1 MMRFDE
7 NYKYLYKIYE
17 EPCRSVEI
25 INSDS
30 NLNLSTSKFIFVYV
44 GNMLWFP
51 QHAFSFP
58 ILLRLALLVKIF
70 RISNYFGISANNK
83 RELYKHCLW
92 WPARKNFRKLKEKQQ
107 QQQQQQQ

>member
-1 MMRFDE
+1 
-7 NYKYLYKIYE
+7 
-17 EPCRSVEI
+17 
-25 INSDS
+25 
-30 NLNLSTSKFIFVYV
+30 
-44 GNMLWFP
+44 MLWFP
-51 QHAFSFP
+51 HHAFSFP

-107 QQQQQQQ
+107 QQQQQQQQQ